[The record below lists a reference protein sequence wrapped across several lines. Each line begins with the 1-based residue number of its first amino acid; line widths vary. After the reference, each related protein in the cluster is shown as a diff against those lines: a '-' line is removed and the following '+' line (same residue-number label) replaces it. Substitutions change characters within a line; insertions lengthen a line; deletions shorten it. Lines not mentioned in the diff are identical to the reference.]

1 MSRECWSSLFE
12 QFLSCLELQL
22 PIVQSSLKGLGI
34 KPRGFQT
41 ATIWSKMFFSQQT
54 SKLVLGMTTP
64 VRNDARAALFATL
77 IGCRSPTRCNSW
89 TQCSDKHLNLFFS
102 SLSISLSVSVGERV
116 CLYVCVLCVLLNE
129 RGRCHCV
136 CVRVS

>member
-1 MSRECWSSLFE
+1 MLEFPVRTILIVPRTSIAYSPV
-12 QFLSCLELQL
+12 LSE
-22 PIVQSSLKGLGI
+22 
-34 KPRGFQT
+34 RARNQT
-41 ATIWSKMFFSQQT
+41 KEFSDSYNLVENVFFSQQT